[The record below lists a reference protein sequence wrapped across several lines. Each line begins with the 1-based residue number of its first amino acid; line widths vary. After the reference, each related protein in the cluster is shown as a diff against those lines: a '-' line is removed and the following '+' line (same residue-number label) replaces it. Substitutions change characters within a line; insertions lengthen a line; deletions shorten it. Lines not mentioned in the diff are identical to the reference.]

1 MSSIDEQLDVAY
13 TIFIFRDLT
22 LLCMSNGENPLGIYL
37 IRKTNQV
44 RPTMKIRN

>member
-1 MSSIDEQLDVAY
+1 MLSIDEQLDVAF

-22 LLCMSNGENPLGIYL
+22 LLCMSNGDNPLGIYP
-37 IRKTNQV
+37 IKTTNQV

>member
-37 IRKTNQV
+37 IRKTNMLDQQ
-44 RPTMKIRN
+44 